1 MEPPRGRGWT
11 SEIGPFFTMGAQLAL
26 AVLLCGLLGLWLDG
40 ELGTTPWLMIGGVAL
55 GMLGGFIKF
64 IRTAMALGRK
74 ADDEAE
80 HLRSSTR
87 ED

>member
-1 MEPPRGRGWT
+1 
-11 SEIGPFFTMGAQLAL
+11 MGAQLAL
-26 AVLLCGLLGLWLDG
+26 AVLLCGFLGRWLDG
-40 ELGTTPWLMIGGVAL
+40 ELGTAPWLMIVGLAVGV
-55 GMLGGFIKF
+55 LGGFVKF

-80 HLRSSTR
+80 HHRSTAH